1 MARVSDWRRV
11 ADWSLESGRGSHR
24 AQLPRLCPDPWPG
37 QMFRLM
43 LRRQLVFSIS
53 DLHVQC
59 VLRVLN
65 VKYMINTCSK
75 SALCEIKGRVVARLL
90 IYWPNQTRCCQA
102 ANDLLTIVRVINN
115 PSLMFNARNSDKLYL
130 ALFSVMRHNTKTFV
144 LSLPRSQWCSA
155 KSAVPRRH
163 HITSHHIANGDYNA
177 TNCLLS
183 WRHCWDD
190 TQGGA
195 LASWSWSIWSF
206 QLQHHTVTNTS
217 PRYFQVRHSWQVQ
230 VYFMHMKE
238 ADLLSLNMSSWSWI
252 GHNAN
257 M

>member
-1 MARVSDWRRV
+1 
-11 ADWSLESGRGSHR
+11 
-24 AQLPRLCPDPWPG
+24 
-37 QMFRLM
+37 MFRLM

-163 HITSHHIANGDYNA
+163 HITSPMVITTPQTVCYRDAIAGMTHKVAPLHHDHEVSGHFSSNIRPSQ
-177 TNCLLS
+177 TLLLDTFRFVIRGKHKFILCT
-183 WRHCWDD
+183 WRKRIC
-190 TQGGA
+190 
-195 LASWSWSIWSF
+195 
-206 QLQHHTVTNTS
+206 
-217 PRYFQVRHSWQVQ
+217 
-230 VYFMHMKE
+230 
-238 ADLLSLNMSSWSWI
+238 
-252 GHNAN
+252 
-257 M
+257 

>member
-11 ADWSLESGRGSHR
+11 AAWSLESGRGSHR

-37 QMFRLM
+37 QMFRPM

-163 HITSHHIANGDYNA
+163 HITSHRQWWLQRHKLFVIV
-177 TNCLLS
+177 TPLLGWHTR
-183 WRHCWDD
+183 WRPCIMIMKYLVIS
-190 TQGGA
+190 A
-195 LASWSWSIWSF
+195 P
-206 QLQHHTVTNTS
+206 TS
-217 PRYFQVRHSWQVQ
+217 DRHKHS
-230 VYFMHMKE
+230 
-238 ADLLSLNMSSWSWI
+238 
-252 GHNAN
+252 
-257 M
+257 